1 MIKYHWPLLWLKEM
15 SKDGLANQC
24 FGQFGRILN
33 SFKEADKL
41 SRDYGT
47 GDLLYPSEVHT
58 IEAIGNNTGC
68 NISDL
73 ARIMGI
79 TRGAVQKLSAKLDEK
94 GYIHRFMS
102 SEDNK
107 RIFLELT
114 EKGRSA
120 CDGHHDFHRKMYDE
134 IFRLLNMFN
143 KEELEKT
150 ITVFEAMEK
159 NFNTYIAQEE
169 NNEDRNL

>member
-1 MIKYHWPLLWLKEM
+1 MKK
-15 SKDGLANQC
+15 KDELVNQC

-33 SFKEADKL
+33 SFNAAEKL
-41 SRDYGT
+41 SRDFGT

-73 ARIMGI
+73 ARIIGI
-79 TRGAVQKLSAKLDEK
+79 TRGAVQKLSAKLDGK

-102 SEDNK
+102 SADNK

-114 EKGRSA
+114 DKGRA
-120 CDGHHDFHRKMYDE
+120 ANNGHQDFHRKMYDE
-134 IFRLLNMFN
+134 IFGLLNMFN
-143 KEELEKT
+143 KAELEKA
-150 ITVFEAMEK
+150 ITVFEALED
-159 NFNTYIAQEE
+159 NFNAYIAQEE
-169 NNEDRNL
+169 NNEDCNL

>member
-1 MIKYHWPLLWLKEM
+1 MKT
-15 SKDGLANQC
+15 KDGLVNQC

-33 SFKEADKL
+33 SFNAAEKL
-41 SRDYGT
+41 SRDFGT

-58 IEAIGNNTGC
+58 IEAIGNNAGC

-79 TRGAVQKLSAKLDEK
+79 TRGAVQKLSAKLEGR

-102 SEDNK
+102 AEDNK

-114 EKGRSA
+114 DRGRA
-120 CDGHHDFHRKMYDE
+120 ANDGHQDFHGKMYVE

-143 KEELEKT
+143 KAELEKV
-150 ITVFEAMEK
+150 ITVFEAIEE
-159 NFNTYIAQEE
+159 NFNSYIAQEE
-169 NNEDRNL
+169 NNEDCDL

>member
-1 MIKYHWPLLWLKEM
+1 MKTKNE
-15 SKDGLANQC
+15 LANQC
-24 FGQFGRILN
+24 FDQFGRILN

-79 TRGAVQKLSAKLDEK
+79 TRGAVQKLSAKLNEK
-94 GYIHRFMS
+94 GYIRRFMS
-102 SEDNK
+102 SKDNK
-107 RIFLELT
+107 RIFLEPT
-114 EKGRSA
+114 DKGRTA
-120 CDGHHDFHRKMYDE
+120 NDGHHDFHRKMYDE
-134 IFRLLNMFN
+134 IFRLLNRFN
-143 KEELEKT
+143 KAELEKA
-150 ITVFEAMEK
+150 IAVFEAIEEH
-159 NFNTYIAQEE
+159 FNTYIAQEK
-169 NNEDRNL
+169 NNEDCNL